1 MHENSKTYDAIIVG
15 GGIVGISIAYH
26 LVHQKVDTLLF
37 DRKDQGRATNAGA
50 GILSPETSGSDSE
63 VWVNFA
69 INRVQT

>member
-50 GILSPETSGSDSE
+50 GILFLRDSCI
-63 VWVNFA
+63 FIIA
-69 INRVQT
+69 ARLTASMLG